1 MKRQMSEEDFSR
13 LITTFI
19 QSQECS
25 NFSDFQFFGKLKI
38 SKKHYELSDTWIRH
52 ILNMDKRTRRKT
64 TMTLVAL

>member
-19 QSQECS
+19 QSQE
-25 NFSDFQFFGKLKI
+25 NFQFFGKLKI
-38 SKKHYELSDTWIRH
+38 SKKHYEPSDTWIRH